1 MINSVKIFLY
11 SFLLILFARCDNSI
25 IYTNEISDQSSTEI
39 IDDNNNKNFISPN
52 NESYSFLAL
61 GDSYTV
67 GEGVSYEESWPSQF
81 VDYALDRGIDFK
93 NPELIAQTGWN
104 TYDLLDAI
112 KSSNLS
118 VKYDFISLLIGVNN
132 QFNSRPLSEFE
143 DDLNEILTETNYLKK
158 GNSKVIVISIPDWG
172 YSPYGSSYDR
182 ERISDEIDQ
191 FNNILKKIS
200 EQNNL
205 NFVDVTQISRLAIK
219 EPNLIAEDK
228 LHPSGLMYLEWV
240 EKIYESLSL
249 IHI

>member
-1 MINSVKIFLY
+1 MTNSVKIFLY

-93 NPELIAQTGWN
+93 NPELIAQTGWK

-143 DDLNEILTETNYLKK
+143 DDLNEILTEINYLKK

-182 ERISDEIDQ
+182 DRISDEIDQ

-240 EKIYESLSL
+240 EKIYESW
-249 IHI
+249 IN

>member
-1 MINSVKIFLY
+1 MINLVKIFLY

-93 NPELIAQTGWN
+93 NPELIAQTGWK

-143 DDLNEILTETNYLKK
+143 DDLNEILTEINYLKK
-158 GNSKVIVISIPDWG
+158 
-172 YSPYGSSYDR
+172 
-182 ERISDEIDQ
+182 EIQKLLSFQFLIGDILHMDQ
-191 FNNILKKIS
+191 
-200 EQNNL
+200 
-205 NFVDVTQISRLAIK
+205 VTIEIEYQMR
-219 EPNLIAEDK
+219 
-228 LHPSGLMYLEWV
+228 
-240 EKIYESLSL
+240 
-249 IHI
+249 

>member
-1 MINSVKIFLY
+1 MTNSVKIFLY

-25 IYTNEISDQSSTEI
+25 IHTNEISDQSSTEI

-93 NPELIAQTGWN
+93 NPELIAQTGWK
-104 TYDLLDAI
+104 TYDLLNAI

-143 DDLNEILTETNYLKK
+143 DDLNEILTEINYLKK

-182 ERISDEIDQ
+182 DRISDEIDQ

-228 LHPSGLMYLEWV
+228 LHPSGLMYFEWV
-240 EKIYESLSL
+240 EKIYESW
-249 IHI
+249 IN

>member
-11 SFLLILFARCDNSI
+11 SFLLILFTRCDNSI

-93 NPELIAQTGWN
+93 NPELIAQTGWK
-104 TYDLLDAI
+104 TYDLLNAI

-143 DDLNEILTETNYLKK
+143 DDLNEILTEINYLKK

-240 EKIYESLSL
+240 EKIYESW
-249 IHI
+249 IN

>member
-1 MINSVKIFLY
+1 MTNSVKIFLY

-93 NPELIAQTGWN
+93 NPELIAQTGWK
-104 TYDLLDAI
+104 TYDLLNAI

-143 DDLNEILTETNYLKK
+143 DDLNEILTEINYLKK

-228 LHPSGLMYLEWV
+228 LHPSGLMYFEWV
-240 EKIYESLSL
+240 EKIYESW
-249 IHI
+249 IN

>member
-1 MINSVKIFLY
+1 MTNSVKNFLY

-93 NPELIAQTGWN
+93 NPELIAQTGWK
-104 TYDLLDAI
+104 TYDLLNAI

-143 DDLNEILTETNYLKK
+143 DDLNEILTEINYLKK

-182 ERISDEIDQ
+182 DRISDEIDQ

-228 LHPSGLMYLEWV
+228 LHPSGLMYFEWV
-240 EKIYESLSL
+240 EKIYESW
-249 IHI
+249 IN

>member
-11 SFLLILFARCDNSI
+11 SFLLILFARCDNSM
-25 IYTNEISDQSSTEI
+25 IYNNEISDQSSTEI
-39 IDDNNNKNFISPN
+39 KDDNNNKNFISPN
-52 NESYSFLAL
+52 NKSYSFLAL

-81 VDYALDRGIDFK
+81 VDYALERGIDFK
-93 NPELIAQTGWN
+93 NPELIAQTGWK
-104 TYDLLDAI
+104 TYDLLNAI

-132 QFNSRPLSEFE
+132 QFNSRSLSEFE
-143 DDLNEILTETNYLKK
+143 DDLNEILTEINYLKK

-182 ERISDEIDQ
+182 GRITDEIDQ
-191 FNNILKKIS
+191 FNIILKIFS
-200 EQNNL
+200 EQTNL
-205 NFVDVTQISRLAIK
+205 NCVDVTQISRLAINQ
-219 EPNLIAEDK
+219 PNLIAEDN

-240 EKIYESLSL
+240 KKIYESW
-249 IHI
+249 IN

>member
-1 MINSVKIFLY
+1 MTNSVKIFLY

-39 IDDNNNKNFISPN
+39 KDDNNNKNFISPN
-52 NESYSFLAL
+52 NKSYSFLAL

-81 VDYALDRGIDFK
+81 VNYALERGIDFK
-93 NPELIAQTGWN
+93 NPELIAQTGWK
-104 TYDLLDAI
+104 TYDLLNAI

-143 DDLNEILTETNYLKK
+143 DDLNEILTEINYLKK

-228 LHPSGLMYLEWV
+228 LHPSGLMYFEWV
-240 EKIYESLSL
+240 EKIYESW
-249 IHI
+249 IN

>member
-11 SFLLILFARCDNSI
+11 SFLLILFASCDNSI
-25 IYTNEISDQSSTEI
+25 IYNNEISDQSSTEI
-39 IDDNNNKNFISPN
+39 KDDNINKNFISSN
-52 NESYSFLAL
+52 NKSYSFLAL

-81 VDYALDRGIDFK
+81 VDYAMERGIDFK
-93 NPELIAQTGWN
+93 NPELIAQTGWK
-104 TYDLLDAI
+104 TYDLLNAI

-143 DDLNEILTETNYLKK
+143 DDLNEILTEINYLKK
-158 GNSKVIVISIPDWG
+158 GDSKVIVISIPDWG
-172 YSPYGSSYDR
+172 YSPYGSNYDR

-219 EPNLIAEDK
+219 EPNLIAKDN
-228 LHPSGLMYLEWV
+228 LHPSELMYSEWV
-240 EKIYESLSL
+240 KKIYESW
-249 IHI
+249 IN

>member
-1 MINSVKIFLY
+1 MTNSVKIFLY

-93 NPELIAQTGWN
+93 NPELIAQTGWK

-143 DDLNEILTETNYLKK
+143 DDLNEILTEINYLKK

-205 NFVDVTQISRLAIK
+205 NFVDVTQISRSAINQ
-219 EPNLIAEDK
+219 PNLIAEDN

-240 EKIYESLSL
+240 KKIYESW
-249 IHI
+249 IN

>member
-93 NPELIAQTGWN
+93 NPELIAQTGWK

-132 QFNSRPLSEFE
+132 QFNSRPLTEFE
-143 DDLNEILTETNYLKK
+143 DDLNEILTEINYLKK

-182 ERISDEIDQ
+182 DRISDEIDQ

-219 EPNLIAEDK
+219 EPNLISEDK

-240 EKIYESLSL
+240 EKIYESW
-249 IHI
+249 IN

>member
-11 SFLLILFARCDNSI
+11 SFLLILFASCDNSI
-25 IYTNEISDQSSTEI
+25 IYNNEISDQISTEI
-39 IDDNNNKNFISPN
+39 KDDNNNKNFISSN
-52 NESYSFLAL
+52 NKSYSFLAL

-81 VDYALDRGIDFK
+81 VDYAMERGIDFK
-93 NPELIAQTGWN
+93 NPELIAQTGWK
-104 TYDLLDAI
+104 TYDLLNAI

-143 DDLNEILTETNYLKK
+143 DDLNEILTEINYLKK

-172 YSPYGSSYDR
+172 YSPYGSNYDR

-191 FNNILKKIS
+191 FNNILKKFS

-219 EPNLIAEDK
+219 EPNLIAKDN
-228 LHPSGLMYLEWV
+228 LHPSELMYSEWV
-240 EKIYESLSL
+240 KKIYESW
-249 IHI
+249 IN

>member
-11 SFLLILFARCDNSI
+11 SFLLIFFARCDNSI

-93 NPELIAQTGWN
+93 NPELIAQTGWK

-143 DDLNEILTETNYLKK
+143 DDLNEILTEINYLKK

-182 ERISDEIDQ
+182 DRISDEIDQ

-219 EPNLIAEDK
+219 EPNLISEDK

-240 EKIYESLSL
+240 EKIYESW
-249 IHI
+249 IN

>member
-11 SFLLILFARCDNSI
+11 SFLLILFASCDNSI
-25 IYTNEISDQSSTEI
+25 IYNNEISDQISTEI
-39 IDDNNNKNFISPN
+39 KDDNNNKNFISSN
-52 NESYSFLAL
+52 NKSYSFLAL

-81 VDYALDRGIDFK
+81 VDYAMERGTDFK
-93 NPELIAQTGWN
+93 NPELIAQTGWK
-104 TYDLLDAI
+104 TYDLLNAI

-143 DDLNEILTETNYLKK
+143 DDLNEIITEINYLKK

-172 YSPYGSSYDR
+172 YSPYGSNYDR

-219 EPNLIAEDK
+219 EPNLIAKDN
-228 LHPSGLMYLEWV
+228 LHPSELMYSEWV
-240 EKIYESLSL
+240 KKIYESW
-249 IHI
+249 IN

>member
-11 SFLLILFARCDNSI
+11 SFLLILFASCDNSI
-25 IYTNEISDQSSTEI
+25 IYNNEISDQSLTEI
-39 IDDNNNKNFISPN
+39 KDDNNNKNFISPEN
-52 NESYSFLAL
+52 KSYSFLAL

-81 VDYALDRGIDFK
+81 VDYALERGIDFK
-93 NPELIAQTGWN
+93 NPELIAQTGWK
-104 TYDLLDAI
+104 TYDLLNAI

-118 VKYDFISLLIGVNN
+118 IKYDFISLLIGVNN

-143 DDLNEILTETNYLKK
+143 DDLNEILTEINYLKK

-172 YSPYGSSYDR
+172 YSPYGSGYDR

-191 FNNILKKIS
+191 FNNILKKFS

-228 LHPSGLMYLEWV
+228 LHPSKLMYSEWV
-240 EKIYESLSL
+240 EKIYESW
-249 IHI
+249 IN

>member
-39 IDDNNNKNFISPN
+39 IDDNNNKNFIPPN

-93 NPELIAQTGWN
+93 NPELIAQTGWK

-143 DDLNEILTETNYLKK
+143 DDLNEILTEINYLKK
-158 GNSKVIVISIPDWG
+158 GDSKVIIISIPDWG
-172 YSPYGSSYDR
+172 YSPYGSNYDR

-219 EPNLIAEDK
+219 EPNLIAKDN
-228 LHPSGLMYLEWV
+228 LHPSELMYSEWV
-240 EKIYESLSL
+240 KKIYESW
-249 IHI
+249 IN

>member
-11 SFLLILFARCDNSI
+11 SFLLILFASCDNSI
-25 IYTNEISDQSSTEI
+25 IYNNEISDQISTEI
-39 IDDNNNKNFISPN
+39 KDDNNNKNFISSN
-52 NESYSFLAL
+52 NKSYSFLAL

-81 VDYALDRGIDFK
+81 VDYAMERGIDFK
-93 NPELIAQTGWN
+93 NPELIAQTGWK
-104 TYDLLDAI
+104 TYDLLNAI

-143 DDLNEILTETNYLKK
+143 DDLNEILTEINYLKK

-172 YSPYGSSYDR
+172 YSPYGSNYDR

-219 EPNLIAEDK
+219 EPNLIAKDN
-228 LHPSGLMYLEWV
+228 LHPSELMYSEWV
-240 EKIYESLSL
+240 KKIYESW
-249 IHI
+249 IN

>member
-11 SFLLILFARCDNSI
+11 SFLLILFTRCDNSI

-93 NPELIAQTGWN
+93 NPELIAQTGWK
-104 TYDLLDAI
+104 TYDLLNAI

-143 DDLNEILTETNYLKK
+143 DDLNEILTEINYLKK

-182 ERISDEIDQ
+182 DRISDEIDQ

-240 EKIYESLSL
+240 EKIYESW
-249 IHI
+249 IN

>member
-1 MINSVKIFLY
+1 MTNSVKIFLY

-81 VDYALDRGIDFK
+81 VDYALDRGINFK
-93 NPELIAQTGWN
+93 NPELIAQTGWK

-143 DDLNEILTETNYLKK
+143 DDLNEILTEINYLKK

-182 ERISDEIDQ
+182 DRISDEIDQ

-240 EKIYESLSL
+240 EKIYESW
-249 IHI
+249 IN

>member
-93 NPELIAQTGWN
+93 NPELIAQTGWK

-143 DDLNEILTETNYLKK
+143 DDLNEILTEINYLKK

-182 ERISDEIDQ
+182 DRISDEIDQ

-219 EPNLIAEDK
+219 EPNLISEDK

-240 EKIYESLSL
+240 EKIYESW
-249 IHI
+249 IN

>member
-11 SFLLILFARCDNSI
+11 SFLLILFASCDNSI
-25 IYTNEISDQSSTEI
+25 IYNNEISDQSSTEI
-39 IDDNNNKNFISPN
+39 KDDNINKNFISSN
-52 NESYSFLAL
+52 NKSYSFLAL

-81 VDYALDRGIDFK
+81 VDYAMERGIDFK
-93 NPELIAQTGWN
+93 NPELIAQTGWK
-104 TYDLLDAI
+104 TYDLLNAI

-143 DDLNEILTETNYLKK
+143 DDLNEILTEINYLKK

-172 YSPYGSSYDR
+172 YSPYGSNYDR

-191 FNNILKKIS
+191 FNNILKKFS

-205 NFVDVTQISRLAIK
+205 NFVDVTQIIRLAIK
-219 EPNLIAEDK
+219 EPNLIAKDN
-228 LHPSGLMYLEWV
+228 LHPSELMYSEWV
-240 EKIYESLSL
+240 KKIYESW
-249 IHI
+249 IN

>member
-1 MINSVKIFLY
+1 MTSSVKIFLY

-25 IYTNEISDQSSTEI
+25 IYNNEISDQSSTEI
-39 IDDNNNKNFISPN
+39 EDDNNNKNFISPN

-93 NPELIAQTGWN
+93 NPELIAQTGWK
-104 TYDLLDAI
+104 TYDLLNAI

-143 DDLNEILTETNYLKK
+143 DDLNEILTEINYLKK

-240 EKIYESLSL
+240 KKIYESW
-249 IHI
+249 IN

>member
-1 MINSVKIFLY
+1 MTNSVKIFIY

-25 IYTNEISDQSSTEI
+25 IYNNEISDQSSTEI
-39 IDDNNNKNFISPN
+39 EDDNNNKNFISPN
-52 NESYSFLAL
+52 NKSYSFLAL

-81 VDYALDRGIDFK
+81 VDYALERGIDFK
-93 NPELIAQTGWN
+93 NPELIAQTGWK

-143 DDLNEILTETNYLKK
+143 DDLNEILTEINYLKK
-158 GNSKVIVISIPDWG
+158 GDSKVIIISIPDWG
-172 YSPYGSSYDR
+172 YSPYGSNYDR

-205 NFVDVTQISRLAIK
+205 NFVDVTQISRLAINQ
-219 EPNLIAEDK
+219 PNLITEDN

-240 EKIYESLSL
+240 KKIYESW
-249 IHI
+249 IN

>member
-1 MINSVKIFLY
+1 MTNSVKIFLY

-25 IYTNEISDQSSTEI
+25 IYNNEISDQSSTEI
-39 IDDNNNKNFISPN
+39 KDNNNNKNFISPN

-81 VDYALDRGIDFK
+81 VDYALERGIDFK
-93 NPELIAQTGWN
+93 NPELIAQTGWK

-143 DDLNEILTETNYLKK
+143 DDLNEILTEINYLKK

-219 EPNLIAEDK
+219 EPNLISEDK

-240 EKIYESLSL
+240 EKIYESW
-249 IHI
+249 IN

>member
-1 MINSVKIFLY
+1 MTNSVKIFLY

-93 NPELIAQTGWN
+93 NPELIAQTGWK

-143 DDLNEILTETNYLKK
+143 DDLNEILKEINYLKK

-240 EKIYESLSL
+240 EKIYESW
-249 IHI
+249 IN

>member
-11 SFLLILFARCDNSI
+11 SFLLILFARCDNSL
-25 IYTNEISDQSSTEI
+25 IYNNEISDQSSTEI

-93 NPELIAQTGWN
+93 NPELIAQTGWK
-104 TYDLLDAI
+104 TYDLLNAI

-143 DDLNEILTETNYLKK
+143 DDLNEILTEINYLKK

-172 YSPYGSSYDR
+172 YSPYGSSYNRD
-182 ERISDEIDQ
+182 RISDEIDQ

-219 EPNLIAEDK
+219 EPNLIAEDE
-228 LHPSGLMYLEWV
+228 LHPSGLMYFEWV
-240 EKIYESLSL
+240 KKIYESW
-249 IHI
+249 IN

>member
-1 MINSVKIFLY
+1 MINSVKIFLH

-93 NPELIAQTGWN
+93 NPELIAQTGWK
-104 TYDLLDAI
+104 TYDLLNAI

-143 DDLNEILTETNYLKK
+143 DDLNEILTEINYLKK

-182 ERISDEIDQ
+182 DRISDEIDQ
-191 FNNILKKIS
+191 FNNILKKIA

-228 LHPSGLMYLEWV
+228 LPPSGLMYFEWV
-240 EKIYESLSL
+240 EKIYESW
-249 IHI
+249 IN

>member
-93 NPELIAQTGWN
+93 NPEIIAQTGWK
-104 TYDLLDAI
+104 TYDLLNAN

-143 DDLNEILTETNYLKK
+143 DDLNEILTEINYLKK

-240 EKIYESLSL
+240 EKIYESW
-249 IHI
+249 IN

>member
-93 NPELIAQTGWN
+93 NPELIAQTGWK
-104 TYDLLDAI
+104 TYDLLNAI

-143 DDLNEILTETNYLKK
+143 DDLNEILTEINYLKK
-158 GNSKVIVISIPDWG
+158 GDSKVIVISIPDWG
-172 YSPYGSSYDR
+172 YSPYGSNYDR

-219 EPNLIAEDK
+219 EPNLIAKDN
-228 LHPSGLMYLEWV
+228 LHPSELMYSEWV
-240 EKIYESLSL
+240 KKIYESW
-249 IHI
+249 IN

>member
-1 MINSVKIFLY
+1 MTNSVKNFLY

-93 NPELIAQTGWN
+93 NPELIAQTGWK
-104 TYDLLDAI
+104 TYDLLNAI

-143 DDLNEILTETNYLKK
+143 DDLNEILTEINYLKK

-228 LHPSGLMYLEWV
+228 LHPSGLMYFEWV
-240 EKIYESLSL
+240 EKIYESW
-249 IHI
+249 IN